1 MYDPTKRNLS
11 RVLTEQY
18 TVEKIKLGGRFPVPE
33 ALMNKPIHYWIKIDS
48 VIQSMWALDQL
59 QQDFATQPVDL
70 KVPLNSP
77 DEDDMISIG
86 SSDSDEKNAANA
98 TMGKTQFEIAQ

>member
-1 MYDPTKRNLS
+1 
-11 RVLTEQY
+11 
-18 TVEKIKLGGRFPVPE
+18 
-33 ALMNKPIHYWIKIDS
+33 
-48 VIQSMWALDQL
+48 
-59 QQDFATQPVDL
+59 VDL

>member
-1 MYDPTKRNLS
+1 
-11 RVLTEQY
+11 
-18 TVEKIKLGGRFPVPE
+18 
-33 ALMNKPIHYWIKIDS
+33 
-48 VIQSMWALDQL
+48 MWALDQL

-86 SSDSDEKNAANA
+86 SSESDEKNAANA
-98 TMGKTQFEIAQ
+98 TMGKTQFLIAQQVEKKKFDFSKIEHQPFQMVGISVYPYKAKEG

>member
-48 VIQSMWALDQL
+48 VIQSMWALD
-59 QQDFATQPVDL
+59 
-70 KVPLNSP
+70 
-77 DEDDMISIG
+77 
-86 SSDSDEKNAANA
+86 
-98 TMGKTQFEIAQ
+98 